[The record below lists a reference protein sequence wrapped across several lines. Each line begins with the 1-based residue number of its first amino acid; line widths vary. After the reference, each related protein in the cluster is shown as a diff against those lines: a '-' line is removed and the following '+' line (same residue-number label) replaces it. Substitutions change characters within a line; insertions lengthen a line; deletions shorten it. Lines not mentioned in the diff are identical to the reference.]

1 MLEVA
6 PAAGQLRSI
15 AGCKLG
21 DKKGSKGP
29 GIEG

>member
-6 PAAGQLRSI
+6 PVAGQLHSI
-15 AGCKLG
+15 AGCRLG
-21 DKKGSKGP
+21 DKGSKEP

>member
-6 PAAGQLRSI
+6 PAAGQLHSI
-15 AGCKLG
+15 VGCRLE
-21 DKKGSKGP
+21 DKTGSKEP

>member
-6 PAAGQLRSI
+6 PVAGQLHSI
-15 AGCKLG
+15 AGCRLG
-21 DKKGSKGP
+21 DKKGSREP

>member
-6 PAAGQLRSI
+6 PAAGQLHNIVGYRW
-15 AGCKLG
+15 G
-21 DKKGSKGP
+21 DKMGSKGP